1 MGAAD
6 DPRFEAF
13 FSDEQQRLVGAVAL
27 LTGNRDVAA
36 EAVADAIARAWERV
50 AKGEE
55 IDNLAAWIRVVA
67 FNSARGTF
75 RRRRSERL
83 AVERLKVSQSL
94 VESDI
99 TEPAS
104 EMQELLAQ
112 LPRRQRE
119 VIVMRYFLDLSVEEI
134 GVELEIGETT
144 VRNFLRR
151 ARARLLG
158 IIEAKRDDDRVND
171 TEVRRAVH

>member
-1 MGAAD
+1 MRAAD
-6 DPRFEAF
+6 DPRFEVF

-50 AKGEE
+50 VKGED

-67 FNSARGTF
+67 FNSARGAF

-94 VESDI
+94 VAADLSDQG
-99 TEPAS
+99 A
-104 EMQELLAQ
+104 EMQALLAQ

-119 VIVMRYFLDLSVEEI
+119 VIVMHYFLDLAVEDI
-134 GVELEIGETT
+134 AVEMEIGETT

-158 IIEAKRDDDRVND
+158 IIEAKRAAERADD
-171 TEVRRAVH
+171 TEVRRALR

>member
-13 FSDEQQRLVGAVAL
+13 FNDEQQRLVGAVAL
-27 LTGNRDVAA
+27 LTGDRDVAA

-67 FNSARGTF
+67 FNAARGAF

-83 AVERLKVSQSL
+83 AVERLRAAHSL
-94 VESDI
+94 VAAE
-99 TEPAS
+99 AS
-104 EMQELLAQ
+104 EQAAEMQALLAQ

-119 VIVMRYFLDLSVEEI
+119 VIVMHYFLDLDVEEI
-134 GVELEIGETT
+134 AIELEIGETT

-158 IIEAKRDDDRVND
+158 ILEARRATQRADD
-171 TEVRRAVH
+171 TEVRRAVR